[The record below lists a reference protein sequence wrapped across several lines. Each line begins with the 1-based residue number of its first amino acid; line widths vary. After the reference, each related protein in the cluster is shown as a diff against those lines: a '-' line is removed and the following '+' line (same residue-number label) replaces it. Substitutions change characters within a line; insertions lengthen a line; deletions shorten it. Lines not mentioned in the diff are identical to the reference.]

1 MLQSEAV
8 WLSLAA
14 VYLNYATLPQVE
26 ASAALDES
34 QKDCLQNFSIA
45 LKSHTL
51 AFAGNW
57 QIFHT
62 VKEEWGN
69 QGHKGHNPDGFSG
82 LPGRQL
88 FPTWWYPFSA
98 LEDRK
103 PSWIASVGAWVP
115 TPAAA
120 KYMVH
125 ISPEARCSHSLLH
138 KPAETTAD
146 GVHFNFKITSLHCCQ
161 TEESKVDLKKSSL
174 WEMEKPTFKAD
185 WSHRKYTNSI
195 TKRGKKK
202 RDASGKSVLRQPR
215 WQITHRQ
222 SRIWSN
228 MNTHDPSVKGHSL
241 WLMSCLTFRPFD
253 I

>member
-1 MLQSEAV
+1 MKIWLVPTVKSQKVHSCCSEAV
-8 WLSLAA
+8 WQSLTA
-14 VYLNYATLPQVE
+14 VYLNYANLPQVE

-34 QKDCLQNFSIA
+34 QKDRLQNFSIA

-62 VKEEWGN
+62 VKEEGRN
-69 QGHKGHNPDGFSG
+69 QGPKGHNPDGFSG

-88 FPTWWYPFSA
+88 FPTWWNPFSA
-98 LEDRK
+98 LEDRN

-115 TPAAA
+115 TLAAA

-125 ISPEARCSHSLLH
+125 ISLEALCSHSLLH

-161 TEESKVDLKKSSL
+161 TVESKVDLKKAL
-174 WEMEKPTFKAD
+174 FE
-185 WSHRKYTNSI
+185 
-195 TKRGKKK
+195 
-202 RDASGKSVLRQPR
+202 R
-215 WQITHRQ
+215 WKNPHSKQTDRTG
-222 SRIWSN
+222 
-228 MNTHDPSVKGHSL
+228 NT
-241 WLMSCLTFRPFD
+241 LTP
-253 I
+253 